1 MQEKELND
9 FSNIALH
16 VEALIFASDKPLSS
30 PEITE
35 LINNAFAFLEQSFSE
50 EQIEDIITMVEAK
63 YASPEA
69 AFTIKETSG
78 GWQFL
83 TKPAYHKTI
92 AQLNGEKFLK
102 RLSTAAMETLAIIAY
117 KQPVTKGEI
126 ENIRGVNSDYSIQKL
141 LEKELIIISGRN
153 EDAPGKPL
161 LYATSRHFMDYF
173 GMNSVADLPGIKEV
187 LAEQTVEPTIVNE
200 ERASDELLVVNNEGA
215 LIAASDNVGK
225 DENLND

>member
-1 MQEKELND
+1 MTE

-30 PEITE
+30 LEITE

-50 EQIEDIITMVEAK
+50 EQIEDIIKMVEAK

-69 AFTIKETSG
+69 AFTIKETGG

-92 AQLNGEKFLK
+92 VQLNGEKFLK
-102 RLSTAAMETLAIIAY
+102 RLSAAAMETLSIIAY

-141 LEKELIIISGRN
+141 LEKELIIISGRH
-153 EDAPGKPL
+153 EDMPGKPL
-161 LYATSRHFMDYF
+161 LYATSRQFMDYF
-173 GMNSVADLPGIKEV
+173 GMNSVADLPKIKEV
-187 LAEQTVEPTIVNE
+187 LAQQTIEPTVMNE
-200 ERASDELLVVNNEGA
+200 ERANDELLLVNNEGA
-215 LIAASDNVGK
+215 LIQAHNSNVEK
-225 DENLND
+225 DDDLNG

>member
-1 MQEKELND
+1 MTE

-16 VEALIFASDKPLSS
+16 IEALIFASDKPLSS

-50 EQIEDIITMVEAK
+50 EQIEDVIKMIEAK

-69 AFTIKETSG
+69 PFTIKETGG

-102 RLSTAAMETLAIIAY
+102 RLSAAAMETLSIIAY

-153 EDAPGKPL
+153 EEMPGKPL
-161 LYATSRHFMDYF
+161 LYATSRAFMDYF
-173 GMNSVADLPGIKEV
+173 GINSVADLPKIKEV
-187 LAEQTVEPTIVNE
+187 LAEQSIEPTVVNE
-200 ERASDELLVVNNEGA
+200 ERTNDEALVVNNEGN
-215 LIAASDNVGK
+215 LVSSHENNIEN
-225 DENLND
+225 DENSNS

>member
-1 MQEKELND
+1 MTE

-30 PEITE
+30 PELTE

-50 EQIEDIITMVEAK
+50 EQIEDIIKMVEGK
-63 YASPEA
+63 YASPDF
-69 AFTIKETSG
+69 AFTIKETGG

-83 TKPAYHKTI
+83 TKTAYHKTI
-92 AQLNGEKFLK
+92 VQLNGEKFLK

-141 LEKELIIISGRN
+141 LEKELIIISGRH
-153 EDAPGKPL
+153 EEMPGKPL

-173 GMNSVADLPGIKEV
+173 GMNSVADLPKIKEV
-187 LAEQTVEPTIVNE
+187 LAEPTVEPTVVND
-200 ERASDELLVVNNEGA
+200 ERANDESFAVNNEGA
-215 LIAASDNVGK
+215 LITASDNVEK